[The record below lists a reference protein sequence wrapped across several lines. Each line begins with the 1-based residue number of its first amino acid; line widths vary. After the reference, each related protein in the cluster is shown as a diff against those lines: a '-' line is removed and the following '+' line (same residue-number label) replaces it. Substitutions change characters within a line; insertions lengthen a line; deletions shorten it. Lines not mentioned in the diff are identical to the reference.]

1 LALIFNGIR
10 PGNGTGILFSLVLY
24 LPNIIMPKSE
34 STIRDIARILGISKS
49 TVSRALNNH
58 YDVSQETA
66 RKVRELAAKIDYQPN
81 LLAQHLKQQRTNTI
95 GVLIPETVNRF
106 TARAV
111 GGIQQV
117 ADHAGYNVMIC
128 QSNETLATEQN
139 NLRTLIASR
148 VDGLLVSVSRRTDRH
163 EHFQYAIDKEVPLVF
178 FDRIIEE
185 LSASQVYSDNYE
197 ISFQGT
203 EHLLAQ
209 GCKRIAFIAGSK
221 HLHNY
226 RNRLNGYIDAL
237 KKHNV
242 TVSESLIVYTDYTSA
257 DVENYTRHLFSLRQK
272 PDGIFAINDLA
283 ALEMMHILKKRG
295 LIIPKDVAVLGFNNE
310 NICSLVEPT
319 LSSIDHPA
327 FEMGVAAAEILFNQ
341 IANKGV
347 FQEKRMIKS
356 RLVIRESTTRKL

>member
-1 LALIFNGIR
+1 MR
-10 PGNGTGILFSLVLY
+10 PGNGTEILFSLAADFQ
-24 LPNIIMPKSE
+24 NKIMSKSE
-34 STIRDIARILGISKS
+34 ATIRDIAKILGISKS

-66 RKVRELAAKIDYQPN
+66 RKVRELATQIDYQPN

-111 GGIQQV
+111 GGIQEV

-148 VDGLLVSVSRRTDRH
+148 VDGLLVSVSRKTDRH

-178 FDRIIEE
+178 FDRIVDE
-185 LSASQVYSDNYE
+185 LNASQVYSDNYE

-203 EHLLAQ
+203 EHLISQ
-209 GCKRIAFIAGSK
+209 GCKRIAYIAGSK

-226 RNRLNGYIDAL
+226 RNRLNGYLDAL
-237 KKHNV
+237 KKHNI
-242 TVSESLIVYTDYTSA
+242 TINESLIVFTDYTSN
-257 DVENYTRHLFSLRQK
+257 DVENYTRYLFNLRHK

-283 ALEMMHILKKRG
+283 ALEIMHILKKRG
-295 LIIPKDVAVLGFNNE
+295 LSIPKDVAVLGFNNE

-327 FEMGVAAAEILFNQ
+327 FDMGAAAAEILIKQ

-356 RLVIRESTTRKL
+356 RLVIRESTIRKL